1 MKKKKVWI
9 GILCA
14 ILLLLIAGFVVSRV
28 LPTNVTVSDLEKDD
42 VFQFRGYR
50 FGMSQGGVKLRWS
63 GALEL
68 QDLGQQEALYS
79 RGASKVNGKEA
90 DVNFNFRDG
99 ELVLAAFTV
108 KDCDEAWFRSLVEE
122 VRSLYGEE
130 DISAKEQVYRWNQ
143 NGTTLAVQFFTNNQ
157 VVLMVSLEG
166 I

>member
-14 ILLLLIAGFVVSRV
+14 VLLLLVAGLVVRRF
-28 LPTNVTVSDLEKDD
+28 LPTNVTVSDLEKNG
-42 VFQFRGYR
+42 VVQFRSYR

-63 GALEL
+63 GALEA
-68 QDLGQQEALYS
+68 QELGQQVVLYS
-79 RGASKVNGKEA
+79 RGTATVNGKEA

-99 ELVLAAFTV
+99 ELVAAVFTL
-108 KDCDEAWFRSLVEE
+108 KDCDEAWFRSLVDE

-143 NGTTLAVQFFTNNQ
+143 NGTTLAVQFLSNNQ
-157 VVLMVSLEG
+157 VMLLVSLEG